1 MRGYAGEQVRN
12 PARSA
17 RPSMPDGGGK
27 FGTRPRIGT
36 STVAFRRIRHN
47 GYFDSETRMMP
58 VISAQGK
65 NFVKP
70 GRARDARRWG
80 TCLGAVSLSLSLAL
94 FPTLAHRARAQ
105 VVRPV
110 TGLGALEQRI
120 EKLRVV
126 GSLLMIAAHP
136 DDENNR
142 SLAYYAQGRKLRT
155 GYLSLTRGEGGQNL
169 LGSEKGALLGVIR
182 TQELLMARR
191 VDGAE
196 QYFSRAID
204 FGFSKT
210 AEESMSKWGR
220 EETLSDIVW
229 VIRKFRPDVI
239 MLSFSGT
246 PRDGHGHHQAS
257 AMLAKEAFHAA
268 ADPKRFPEQLDAVQP
283 WQAKRVVWNT
293 FFGRARDVYPNSKEV
308 QIDTGEYNSALG
320 VSYAELGGWSRTQHR
335 SQGQGWGELKGT
347 APVSMVVVD
356 GAPLE
361 NDFLDGIDV
370 SWGRL
375 PGGAAVD
382 AALQEALH
390 LLTWT
395 DAEAAVPALLKAR
408 GLIAA
413 IDDPEARLKLKEI
426 DETIAQAMGLWLDVS
441 VNREEAAPGIEV
453 VLDLAAVNRTK
464 IPVSIVS
471 AQLESQPGTMP
482 GLPTFQA
489 PGELPFNQAKTA
501 QARYRIPDSEQPT
514 QPYWL
519 RYPATG
525 SRYDVRDR
533 RLLGLAE
540 NPPLL
545 VCHFRVLV
553 GGQTL
558 ELVRPV
564 AHRFSD
570 RMRGE
575 MTQPFVIV
583 PRISLEMPS
592 DRPGLSRFENHA
604 RLKSALHRTRAR
616 REAAW
621 NCRRPRAGR
630 WSPAHSVWTRC
641 QAPGSAR
648 ASVLRSRHQ
657 ANGRAARYGQS
668 PLPPRAQSGE
678 GIVRLT
684 YEHIPQQTIQ
694 SPAETQVV
702 RADVQIA
709 AKRIGY
715 VMGAGDEVPD
725 ILRQLGCEVAL
736 LDASDLARGDLSQ
749 FDAIVTGVRAL
760 NLRDDLHASHQ
771 RLWDYAQQG
780 GTVVVQYNVL
790 EGFGTPASQL
800 PDAGPYPITISRS
813 RVTVEESPVEILS
826 ANDPLLNFPN
836 KIVQSDFD
844 GWVQERG
851 LYFPSEWDA
860 KYKTVIATNDPGE
873 KSLPGGILYCNYGR
887 GAYVYTSYSWFRQL
901 PAGVPG
907 ALRIFANL
915 VSAGKAP
922 R

>member
-1 MRGYAGEQVRN
+1 MNLSTQ
-12 PARSA
+12 ARTASLDLP
-17 RPSMPDGGGK
+17 RHMPG
-27 FGTRPRIGT
+27 
-36 STVAFRRIRHN
+36 SRIRR
-47 GYFDSETRMMP
+47 G
-58 VISAQGK
+58 
-65 NFVKP
+65 
-70 GRARDARRWG
+70 
-80 TCLGAVSLSLSLAL
+80 SLSFFAVVFCLA
-94 FPTLAHRARAQ
+94 PCASAQ

-210 AEESMSKWGR
+210 PEESISKWGR

-239 MLSFSGT
+239 VLSFSGT

-257 AMLAKEAFHAA
+257 AILAKEAFHAA

-293 FFGRARDVYPNSKEV
+293 FFGRARDVYPNSKEIL
-308 QIDTGEYNSALG
+308 IDTGEYNPVLG

-347 APVSMVVVD
+347 APVSMVVVE
-356 GAPLE
+356 GEPME
-361 NDFLDGIDV
+361 RDFMDGIDV
-370 SWGRL
+370 SWSRL

-390 LLTWT
+390 ELTCT
-395 DAEAAVPALLKAR
+395 DTEAAIPALLRAR
-408 GLIAA
+408 ALIAA
-413 IDDPEARLKLKEI
+413 IDHPEARLKLKEI
-426 DETIAQAMGLWLDVS
+426 DDTIAQAMGLWLDVS
-441 VNREEAAPGIEV
+441 VNREEAAPGMEV
-453 VLDLAAVNRTK
+453 VFDLTAVNRARIK
-464 IPVSIVS
+464 ASIVS
-471 AQLESQPGTMP
+471 AQLEGQPGRMP
-482 GLPTFQA
+482 GA
-489 PGELPFNQAKTA
+489 PAFAEVGDLQFNQPKTA
-501 QARYRIPDSEQPT
+501 QARYKIPGDEPPS

-519 RYPATG
+519 RNPPIG
-525 SRYDVRDR
+525 DRYDVRDR
-533 RLLGLAE
+533 SVLGLAE
-540 NPPLL
+540 NPPVL
-545 VCHFRVLV
+545 VCHFRVKA
-553 GGQTL
+553 GDQTL

-564 AHRFSD
+564 ARRFSD
-570 RMRGE
+570 KMRGE
-575 MTQPFVIV
+575 ITQPFVIV
-583 PRISLEMPS
+583 PHLSLDTPS
-592 DRPGLSRFENHA
+592 
-604 RLKSALHRTRAR
+604 SALVFTDAQPHTVEVGVTTNESIGGGSVELRAPAGWDVQPVSQRVGAINGIGQRTRV
-616 REAAW
+616 EFQVT
-621 NCRRPRAGR
+621 PPAG
-630 WSPAHSVWTRC
+630 
-641 QAPGSAR
+641 
-648 ASVLRSRHQ
+648 ASSGVLRAVATSI
-657 ANGRAARYGQS
+657 AGAVDN
-668 PLPPRAQSGE
+668 

-694 SPAETQVV
+694 SPAETPVV
-702 RADVQIA
+702 RADVRIA
-709 AKRIGY
+709 AKHIGY
-715 VMGAGDEVPD
+715 VAGAGDEVPD
-725 ILRQLGCEVAL
+725 VLRQLGCDVTL
-736 LDASDLARGDLSQ
+736 LEAPDLANGDLSK
-749 FDAIVTGVRAL
+749 FDAIVTGVRAV
-760 NLRDDLHASHQ
+760 NLRGDLRISHD
-771 RLWDYAQQG
+771 RLWEYVEQG

-790 EGFGTPASQL
+790 EGFGGPPGEL
-800 PDAGPYPITISRS
+800 PHAGPYPITISRN
-813 RVTVEESPVEILS
+813 RVTVEDSPVEILS
-826 ANDPLLNFPN
+826 ATDPLLNFPN

-851 LYFPSEWDA
+851 LYFPSEWDS
-860 KYKTVIATNDPGE
+860 KYKTVIASNDPGE
-873 KSLPGGILYCNYGR
+873 KSLAGGILYCNYGR

>member
-1 MRGYAGEQVRN
+1 
-12 PARSA
+12 
-17 RPSMPDGGGK
+17 
-27 FGTRPRIGT
+27 
-36 STVAFRRIRHN
+36 
-47 GYFDSETRMMP
+47 
-58 VISAQGK
+58 
-65 NFVKP
+65 
-70 GRARDARRWG
+70 
-80 TCLGAVSLSLSLAL
+80 
-94 FPTLAHRARAQ
+94 

-169 LGSEKGALLGVIR
+169 LGSEKGDLLGVIR

-204 FGFSKT
+204 FGFSKSP
-210 AEESMSKWGR
+210 EESMSKWGR

-239 MLSFSGT
+239 VLSFSGT

-257 AMLAKEAFHAA
+257 AILAKEAFHAA

-293 FFGRARDVYPNSKEV
+293 FFGRAKDVYPNSKEIL
-308 QIDTGEYNSALG
+308 IDTGEYNSVLG

-347 APVSMVVVD
+347 APVTMVVVE
-356 GAPLE
+356 GEPLE
-361 NDFLDGIDV
+361 RDFLDGIDV
-370 SWGRL
+370 SWSRL
-375 PGGAAVD
+375 SGGAAVD

-390 LLTWT
+390 ALAST
-395 DAEAAVPALLKAR
+395 DTAAAVPALLKAR
-408 GLIAA
+408 ALIAA
-413 IDDPEARLKLKEI
+413 IDHPEARLKLEEV

-441 VNREEAAPGIEV
+441 VNREEAAPGMEV
-453 VLDLAAVNRTK
+453 VLDLTAVNRSRLQS
-464 IPVSIVS
+464 SIIS
-471 AQLESQPGTMP
+471 AQLEGPIKSMP
-482 GLPTFQA
+482 GLPTFA
-489 PGELPFNQAKTA
+489 GLGDLPFNQPKTA
-501 QARYRIPDSEQPT
+501 QARYKIPGDETLT

-519 RYPATG
+519 RNPPVG

-533 RLLGLAE
+533 RMLGLAE
-540 NPPLL
+540 NPPVL
-545 VCHFRVLV
+545 VCRFQVQI

-570 RMRGE
+570 KMRGE
-575 MTQPFVIV
+575 MTQPFVIL
-583 PRISLEMPS
+583 PRLSLEMPATALVFTDAQPRS
-592 DRPGLSRFENHA
+592 VEVGVTSNWSTEGGSVELRAPEGWKVEPASQRLESMAGTGQKARVSFRVTPPARPSSGTL
-604 RLKSALHRTRAR
+604 RAV
-616 REAAW
+616 AT
-621 NCRRPRAGR
+621 NVAGI
-630 WSPAHSVWTRC
+630 VN
-641 QAPGSAR
+641 Q
-648 ASVLRSRHQ
+648 
-657 ANGRAARYGQS
+657 
-668 PLPPRAQSGE
+668 

-694 SPAETQVV
+694 SPAETLVV
-702 RADVQIA
+702 RTDVRVA
-709 AKRIGY
+709 VKHVGY
-715 VMGAGDEVPD
+715 IVGAGDEVPD
-725 ILRQLGCEVAL
+725 VLRQLGCDVTL
-736 LDASDLARGDLSQ
+736 LDASDLARGDLSK

-760 NLRDDLHASHQ
+760 NLRDDLKASHQ
-771 RLWDYAQQG
+771 RLWEYVQQG
-780 GTVVVQYNVL
+780 GTMVVQYNVL
-790 EGFGTPASQL
+790 EGFGGPPL
-800 PDAGPYPITISRS
+800 PLPHAGPYPITISRN

-826 ANDPLLNFPN
+826 AADPLLNFPN

-851 LYFPSEWDA
+851 LYYPSEWDS
-860 KYKTVIATNDPGE
+860 KYKTVIASNDPGE
-873 KSLPGGILYCNYGR
+873 KPLSGGILYCNYGR

>member
-1 MRGYAGEQVRN
+1 MEYRPLFPSPPAYA
-12 PARSA
+12 SA
-17 RPSMPDGGGK
+17 RELEKHPAGRPASMAGGC
-27 FGTRPRIGT
+27 
-36 STVAFRRIRHN
+36 IRDN
-47 GYFDSETRMMP
+47 GYFDFETRTIPLKAM
-58 VISAQGK
+58 QREH
-65 NFVKP
+65 FVSP
-70 GRARDARRWG
+70 LRSRAARL
-80 TCLGAVSLSLSLAL
+80 CGASLALSLAM
-94 FPTLAHRARAQ
+94 FPVIVPRARAQ

-126 GSLLMIAAHP
+126 GSLLMVAAHP

-142 SLAYYAQGRKLRT
+142 SLAYYAMGRKLRT

-210 AEESMSKWGR
+210 ADETMNKWGR

-229 VIRKFRPDVI
+229 TIRKFRPDVI

-257 AMLAKEAFHAA
+257 AILAKEAFHAA

-293 FFGRARDVYPNSKEV
+293 FFGRARDVYPNSKEI
-308 QIDTGEYNSALG
+308 QIDTGEYNAALG

-335 SQGQGWGELKGT
+335 SQGQGWSELKGT

-356 GAPLE
+356 GEPLE
-361 NDFLDGIDV
+361 RDFLDGIDV
-370 SWGRL
+370 SWNRL

-390 LLTWT
+390 ALTPS
-395 DAEAAVPALLKAR
+395 DSSAVVPALLKAR
-408 GLIAA
+408 ALIAQ
-413 IDDPEARLKLKEI
+413 IDHPDARLKLNEI

-441 VNREEAAPGIEV
+441 VNREEAAPGMEV
-453 VLDLAAVNRTK
+453 VLDLAAVNRSL
-464 IPVSIVS
+464 IPASI
-471 AQLESQPGTMP
+471 AAATLEGQPGSMAGAPAFP
-482 GLPTFQA
+482 GLA
-489 PGELPFNQAKTA
+489 ELPFNVVKTA
-501 QARYRIPDSEQPT
+501 QARYRIPADEPPT

-519 RYPATG
+519 RNPPTG
-525 SRYDVRDR
+525 DRYDVRDR
-533 RLLGLAE
+533 RMLGLAE
-540 NPPLL
+540 NPPVL
-545 VCHFRVLV
+545 VCKFQVKI

-564 AHRFSD
+564 ARRFSD
-570 RMRGE
+570 KMRGE
-575 MTQPFVIV
+575 ITQPFVIV
-583 PRISLEMPS
+583 PRLSLEMPS
-592 DRPGLSRFENHA
+592 
-604 RLKSALHRTRAR
+604 SALVFTDAQSRTVEVGVTSNFST
-616 REAAW
+616 EAGSVVLKAPSGW
-621 NCRRPRAGR
+621 KVEPDSQRLNLIAG
-630 WSPAHSVWTRC
+630 T
-641 QAPGSAR
+641 
-648 ASVLRSRHQ
+648 
-657 ANGRAARYGQS
+657 GQS
-668 PLPPRAQSGE
+668 TRLNFQVTPAGPISSGTLKAVATNVAGLVNE

-684 YEHIPQQTIQ
+684 YEHFPQQTVQ
-694 SPAETQVV
+694 SPAETPVV
-702 RADVQIA
+702 RADVRIA

-715 VMGAGDEVPD
+715 IVGAGDEVPD
-725 ILRQLGCEVAL
+725 VLRQLGCEVTL
-736 LDASDLARGDLSQ
+736 LEAADLASGDLAK
-749 FDAIVTGVRAL
+749 FDAIVIGVRAV
-760 NLRDDLHASHQ
+760 NLRGDLRVSHE
-771 RLWDYAQQG
+771 RLWDYVEQG

-790 EGFGTPASQL
+790 EGFGGPPAPL
-800 PDAGPYPITISRS
+800 HHAGPYPITISRN
-813 RVTVEESPVEILS
+813 RVTVEDSPVEILS
-826 ANDPLLNFPN
+826 ATDPLLNFPN

-873 KSLPGGILYCNYGR
+873 KSLPGGILYTRYGK

-922 R
+922 H

>member
-1 MRGYAGEQVRN
+1 MTLSTQ
-12 PARSA
+12 ARTASLDSLR
-17 RPSMPDGGGK
+17 RPLSSRLRQCGLS
-27 FGTRPRIGT
+27 FFA
-36 STVAFRRIRHN
+36 VAF
-47 GYFDSETRMMP
+47 
-58 VISAQGK
+58 
-65 NFVKP
+65 
-70 GRARDARRWG
+70 
-80 TCLGAVSLSLSLAL
+80 CLAPCA
-94 FPTLAHRARAQ
+94 PAQ

-210 AEESMSKWGR
+210 PEESTAKWGR

-239 MLSFSGT
+239 VLSFSGT

-257 AMLAKEAFHAA
+257 AILAKEAFHAA

-293 FFGRARDVYPNSKEV
+293 FFGRARDVYPNSKEIL
-308 QIDTGEYNSALG
+308 IDTGEYNPVLG

-335 SQGQGWGELKGT
+335 SQGQGWSELKGT
-347 APVSMVVVD
+347 APVSMVVVE
-356 GAPLE
+356 GEPME
-361 NDFLDGIDV
+361 RDFMDGIDL
-370 SWGRL
+370 SWSRL
-375 PGGAAVD
+375 PGGDAVD
-382 AALQEALH
+382 TALQEALH
-390 LLTWT
+390 QLTCT
-395 DAEAAVPALLKAR
+395 DTEAAIPALLKAR
-408 GLIAA
+408 SLIAA
-413 IDDPEARLKLKEI
+413 IDHPEARLKLKEV

-441 VNREEAAPGIEV
+441 VNREEAAPGMEV
-453 VLDLAAVNRTK
+453 VLDLTAVNRSR
-464 IPVSIVS
+464 IPASIVA
-471 AQLESQPGTMP
+471 AQLQGQSGSMP
-482 GLPTFQA
+482 GVPAFTGL
-489 PGELPFNQAKTA
+489 GDLPFNQPKTA
-501 QARYRIPDSEQPT
+501 QARYKIPGDEPPT

-519 RYPATG
+519 RNPPIG
-525 SRYDVRDR
+525 ERYDVRDR
-533 RLLGLAE
+533 SVLGLAE
-540 NPPLL
+540 NPPVL
-545 VCHFRVLV
+545 VCRFRVKV
-553 GGQTL
+553 GDQTL
-558 ELVRPV
+558 ELVRTV
-564 AHRFSD
+564 ARRFSD
-570 RMRGE
+570 KMRGE
-575 MTQPFVIV
+575 ITQPFVIV
-583 PRISLEMPS
+583 PHLSLDTPS
-592 DRPGLSRFENHA
+592 
-604 RLKSALHRTRAR
+604 SALVFTDAQPHTVEVGVTTNESIGGGSVELRAPAGWDVQPVSQRVGAINGIGQRTRV
-616 REAAW
+616 EFQVT
-621 NCRRPRAGR
+621 PPAG
-630 WSPAHSVWTRC
+630 
-641 QAPGSAR
+641 
-648 ASVLRSRHQ
+648 ASSGVLRAVATSI
-657 ANGRAARYGQS
+657 AGAVDN
-668 PLPPRAQSGE
+668 

-694 SPAETQVV
+694 SPAETPVV
-702 RADVQIA
+702 RADVRIA
-709 AKRIGY
+709 AKHIGY
-715 VMGAGDEVPD
+715 VAGAGDEVPD
-725 ILRQLGCEVAL
+725 VLRQLGCDVTL
-736 LDASDLARGDLSQ
+736 LEASDLANGDLSK
-749 FDAIVTGVRAL
+749 FDAIVTGVRAV
-760 NLRDDLHASHQ
+760 NLRGDLRVSHD
-771 RLWDYAQQG
+771 RLWEYVEQG

-790 EGFGTPASQL
+790 DGFNTPASPL
-800 PDAGPYPITISRS
+800 HHAGPYPITISRN
-813 RVTVEESPVEILS
+813 RVTVEDSPVEILA

-851 LYFPSEWDA
+851 LYFPSEWDS
-860 KYKTVIATNDPGE
+860 KYKTVIASNDPGE
-873 KSLPGGILYCNYGR
+873 KSLTGGILYCSYGR

>member
-1 MRGYAGEQVRN
+1 MILLNPMPTTRLRRLRNSLLDGCGLPLAG
-12 PARSA
+12 
-17 RPSMPDGGGK
+17 
-27 FGTRPRIGT
+27 FIL
-36 STVAFRRIRHN
+36 
-47 GYFDSETRMMP
+47 
-58 VISAQGK
+58 
-65 NFVKP
+65 
-70 GRARDARRWG
+70 
-80 TCLGAVSLSLSLAL
+80 CLAPWAS
-94 FPTLAHRARAQ
+94 AQ

-204 FGFSKT
+204 FGFSKSP
-210 AEESMSKWGR
+210 EESMSKWGR

-239 MLSFSGT
+239 VLSFSGT

-257 AMLAKEAFHAA
+257 AILAKEAFQAA
-268 ADPKRFPEQLDAVQP
+268 ADPKRFPEQLDAVQL

-293 FFGRARDVYPNSKEV
+293 FFGRAKDVFPDSKEIL
-308 QIDTGEYNSALG
+308 IDTGEYNSVLG

-347 APVSMVVVD
+347 APVTMVVVE
-356 GAPLE
+356 GEPLE
-361 NDFLDGIDV
+361 RDFMDGIDV
-370 SWGRL
+370 SWSRL

-390 LLTWT
+390 ALLTS
-395 DAEAAVPALLKAR
+395 DSAAAVPALLKAR
-408 GLIAA
+408 ALIAA
-413 IDDPEARLKLKEI
+413 IDHPEARLKLKEV

-453 VLDLAAVNRTK
+453 VLDLTAVNRSR
-464 IPVSIVS
+464 IPASIAS
-471 AQLESQPGTMP
+471 AQLEGQPGSLP
-482 GLPTFQA
+482 GVPAFT
-489 PGELPFNQAKTA
+489 GIGDLPFNQPKTA
-501 QARYRIPDSEQPT
+501 QARYKIPGDEPPT

-519 RYPATG
+519 RNPPVGA
-525 SRYDVRDR
+525 RYDVRDR
-533 RLLGLAE
+533 RVLGLAE
-540 NPPLL
+540 NPPVL
-545 VCHFRVLV
+545 VCRFQVKI
-553 GGQTL
+553 GDQTL
-558 ELVRPV
+558 ELVRAV
-564 AHRFSD
+564 ARRFSD
-570 RMRGE
+570 HMRGE

-583 PRISLEMPS
+583 PRLSLDMPS
-592 DRPGLSRFENHA
+592 TALVFTDAQPRTVEVGVTSNWSTEGGSVELRAPEGWKVEPASQ
-604 RLKSALHRTRAR
+604 RLELM
-616 REAAW
+616 
-621 NCRRPRAGR
+621 AGIG
-630 WSPAHSVWTRC
+630 
-641 QAPGSAR
+641 QKAR
-648 ASVLRSRHQ
+648 ASFQVTPPARPSSGTLRAVATNIAGLVDQ
-657 ANGRAARYGQS
+657 
-668 PLPPRAQSGE
+668 
-678 GIVRLT
+678 GIVRVT
-684 YEHIPQQTIQ
+684 CEHFPQQTVQ
-694 SPAETQVV
+694 SPVETQVV
-702 RADVQIA
+702 RTDVRIA

-715 VMGAGDEVPD
+715 VVGAGDEVPD
-725 ILRQLGCEVAL
+725 VLRQLGCDITL
-736 LDASDLARGDLSQ
+736 LDASDLARGDLSK

-760 NLRDDLHASHQ
+760 NLRDDLKTSHQ
-771 RLWDYAQQG
+771 RLWEYVEQG

-790 EGFGTPASQL
+790 EGFGGPPTAL
-800 PDAGPYPITISRS
+800 PNAGPYPITISRN
-813 RVTVEESPVEILS
+813 RVTVEDSPVEILS
-826 ANDPLLNFPN
+826 ATDPILNFPN

-851 LYFPSEWDA
+851 LYYPSEWDA
-860 KYKTVIATNDPGE
+860 KYKTVIASNDPGE
-873 KSLPGGILYCNYGR
+873 KSLSGGILYCNYGR
-887 GAYVYTSYSWFRQL
+887 GTYVYTSYSWFRQL

>member
-1 MRGYAGEQVRN
+1 MILLNSVRTSAPALLRRKHMPKLVWPRGCGLQLA
-12 PARSA
+12 A
-17 RPSMPDGGGK
+17 
-27 FGTRPRIGT
+27 
-36 STVAFRRIRHN
+36 
-47 GYFDSETRMMP
+47 
-58 VISAQGK
+58 
-65 NFVKP
+65 
-70 GRARDARRWG
+70 
-80 TCLGAVSLSLSLAL
+80 SLLAL
-94 FPTLAHRARAQ
+94 STLARAQ

-210 AEESMSKWGR
+210 PEESIGKWGR

-239 MLSFSGT
+239 VLSFTGT

-257 AMLAKEAFHAA
+257 AILAKEAFHAA
-268 ADPKRFPEQLDAVQP
+268 ADPKRFPEQLDMVQP

-293 FFGRARDVYPNSKEV
+293 FFGRAKDVYPNSREIL
-308 QIDTGEYNSALG
+308 IDTGEYNPILG

-335 SQGQGWGELKGT
+335 SQGQGWAELKGA
-347 APVSMVVVD
+347 APVSMVVVE
-356 GAPLE
+356 GSPME
-361 NDFLDGIDV
+361 RDFMDGIDA
-370 SWGRL
+370 SWSRL
-375 PGGAAVD
+375 PGGGAVD
-382 AALQEALH
+382 AALEEALH
-390 LLTWT
+390 ALTCT
-395 DAEAAVPALLKAR
+395 DTAAAMPALLKAR
-408 GLIAA
+408 ALIAA
-413 IDDPEARLKLKEI
+413 IHQPEARLKLAEL

-441 VNREEAAPGIEV
+441 VNREEAAPGMEV
-453 VLDLAAVNRTK
+453 VFDLTAVNRARL
-464 IPVSIVS
+464 PASIAS
-471 AQLESQPGTMP
+471 AQLEGQPGRMSTVP
-482 GLPTFQA
+482 AFTGL
-489 PGELPFNQAKTA
+489 GELPFNQPKTA
-501 QARYRIPDSEQPT
+501 QAHYRIPGDEPPT

-519 RYPATG
+519 RNPATG
-525 SRYDVRDR
+525 ARYNVQDR
-533 RLLGLAE
+533 RLIGLAE
-540 NPPLL
+540 APPVL
-545 VCHFRVLV
+545 VCRFRVNV

-564 AHRFSD
+564 ARRLSD
-570 RMRGE
+570 HMRGE
-575 MTQPFVIV
+575 ITQPFVIV
-583 PRISLEMPS
+583 PRVSLEMP
-592 DRPGLSRFENHA
+592 A
-604 RLKSALHRTRAR
+604 SALVFTDARPRTVEVGVTSNESIEGGSVVLQAPAGWKVEPASQRLESMAGEGQKTRASFQVTPP
-616 REAAW
+616 AQ
-621 NCRRPRAGR
+621 PSAG
-630 WSPAHSVWTRC
+630 T
-641 QAPGSAR
+641 
-648 ASVLRSRHQ
+648 L
-657 ANGRAARYGQS
+657 RAALTNGGGLVNQ
-668 PLPPRAQSGE
+668 

-684 YEHIPQQTIQ
+684 YEHIPRQTIQ
-694 SPAETQVV
+694 SPAETPVV
-702 RADVQIA
+702 RTDVRIA

-715 VMGAGDEVPD
+715 VVGAGDEVPD
-725 ILRQLGCEVAL
+725 VLRQLGCEVTP
-736 LDASDLARGDLSQ
+736 LDASELAHGDLSK
-749 FDAIVTGVRAL
+749 FDAIVTGVRAV
-760 NLRDDLHASHQ
+760 NLREDWRASHQ
-771 RLWDYAQQG
+771 RLWDYVEHG

-790 EGFGTPASQL
+790 EGFGGPPTAL
-800 PDAGPYPITISRS
+800 PHAGPYSITLSRN
-813 RVTVEESPVEILS
+813 RVTVEDAPVEILS
-826 ANDPLLNFPN
+826 ASDPLLNFPN
-836 KIVQSDFD
+836 KIVAGDFD

-860 KYKTVIATNDPGE
+860 KYKTVIASNDPGE
-873 KSLPGGILYCNYGR
+873 KSLNGGILYCNYGQ

>member
-1 MRGYAGEQVRN
+1 M
-12 PARSA
+12 SL
-17 RPSMPDGGGK
+17 GG
-27 FGTRPRIGT
+27 
-36 STVAFRRIRHN
+36 
-47 GYFDSETRMMP
+47 
-58 VISAQGK
+58 
-65 NFVKP
+65 
-70 GRARDARRWG
+70 
-80 TCLGAVSLSLSLAL
+80 VSLALSLAMISA
-94 FPTLAHRARAQ
+94 LAPWARAQ

-204 FGFSKT
+204 FGFSKS
-210 AEESMSKWGR
+210 AGEAIGKWGR

-239 MLSFSGT
+239 VLSFSGT

-257 AMLAKEAFHAA
+257 AILAKEAFHAA
-268 ADPKRFPEQLDAVQP
+268 ADPKRFPEQLDVVQP

-293 FFGRARDVYPNSKEV
+293 FFGRARDLYPNSKEIL
-308 QIDTGEYNSALG
+308 IDTGEYNAALG

-335 SQGQGWGELKGT
+335 SQGQGFSETKGSS
-347 APVSMVVVD
+347 PVSMVVVD
-356 GAPLE
+356 GEPME
-361 NDFLDGIDV
+361 RDFMDGIDV
-370 SWGRL
+370 SWNRL
-375 PGGAAVD
+375 SGGAAVD
-382 AALQEALH
+382 VALEEALH
-390 LLTWT
+390 LLTCT
-395 DAEAAVPALLKAR
+395 DTEAAIPALLKAR
-408 GLIAA
+408 KLIAA
-413 IDDPEARLKLKEI
+413 IDHPEARLKLKEI

-441 VNREEAAPGIEV
+441 VNREEAAPGMEV
-453 VLDLAAVNRTK
+453 VFDLTAVNRAR
-464 IPVSIVS
+464 IPASIVS
-471 AQLESQPGTMP
+471 AQLEGQPGRMA
-482 GLPTFQA
+482 GA
-489 PGELPFNQAKTA
+489 PAFTGVGELQFNQPKTA
-501 QARYRIPDSEQPT
+501 QARYKIPGDEPPT

-519 RYPATG
+519 RNPPIG
-525 SRYDVRDR
+525 DRYDVRDR
-533 RLLGLAE
+533 SVLGLAE
-540 NPPLL
+540 NPPVL
-545 VCHFRVLV
+545 VCHFRVKA
-553 GGQTL
+553 GDQTL
-558 ELVRPV
+558 DLVRPV
-564 AHRFSD
+564 ARRFND
-570 RMRGE
+570 KMRGE

-583 PRISLEMPS
+583 PRVSLEMPS
-592 DRPGLSRFENHA
+592 T
-604 RLKSALHRTRAR
+604 ALVFTDAQ
-616 REAAW
+616 
-621 NCRRPRAGR
+621 PRAVEVGVTSN
-630 WSPAHSVWTRC
+630 WSIEGGSVVL
-641 QAPGSAR
+641 QAPAGWKVEPASQRLESMTGAGQKAR
-648 ASVLRSRHQ
+648 ASFQVTPPAQPSSGTLR
-657 ANGRAARYGQS
+657 AVVTNGDG
-668 PLPPRAQSGE
+668 LIDK

-694 SPAETQVV
+694 SPAGTQVV

-725 ILRQLGCEVAL
+725 TLRQLGCEVTL

-760 NLRDDLHASHQ
+760 NLRDDLRASHQ
-771 RLWDYAQQG
+771 RLMDYVQRG

-790 EGFGTPASQL
+790 EGFGTPASPL
-800 PDAGPYPITISRS
+800 ADAGPYPIMIGRN

-826 ANDPLLNFPN
+826 AADPLLNFPN
-836 KIVQSDFD
+836 KIGPSDFD

-851 LYFPSEWDA
+851 LYFPSEWDS
-860 KYKTVIATNDPGE
+860 KYRTVIASNDPGE
-873 KSLPGGILYCNYGR
+873 KPLPGGILYTRYGQ

>member
-1 MRGYAGEQVRN
+1 MTLLDQ
-12 PARSA
+12 ARTASL
-17 RPSMPDGGGK
+17 D
-27 FGTRPRIGT
+27 
-36 STVAFRRIRHN
+36 FRRRSPRSRLRQC
-47 GYFDSETRMMP
+47 G
-58 VISAQGK
+58 
-65 NFVKP
+65 
-70 GRARDARRWG
+70 
-80 TCLGAVSLSLSLAL
+80 LSLFAVVFCTVSCAS
-94 FPTLAHRARAQ
+94 AQ

-210 AEESMSKWGR
+210 SEESISKWGR

-239 MLSFSGT
+239 VLSFSGT

-257 AMLAKEAFHAA
+257 AILAKEAFHAA

-293 FFGRARDVYPNSKEV
+293 FFGRARDVYPNSKEIL
-308 QIDTGEYNSALG
+308 IDTGEYNPVLG

-335 SQGQGWGELKGT
+335 SQGQGFSETKGT
-347 APVSMVVVD
+347 APVSMVVVE
-356 GAPLE
+356 GAPME
-361 NDFLDGIDV
+361 RDFMDGIDV
-370 SWGRL
+370 SWSRL

-382 AALQEALH
+382 TALEEALH
-390 LLTWT
+390 ALTCTDT
-395 DAEAAVPALLKAR
+395 DAAIPALLKAR

-413 IDDPEARLKLKEI
+413 IDHPEARLKLKDM

-441 VNREEAAPGIEV
+441 VNREEAAPGMEV
-453 VLDLAAVNRTK
+453 VFDLTAVNRTRV
-464 IPVSIVS
+464 PASIVS
-471 AQLESQPGTMP
+471 AQLEGQPGRMP
-482 GLPTFQA
+482 DAPAFAGL
-489 PGELPFNQAKTA
+489 GDLSFNQPKTA
-501 QARYRIPDSEQPT
+501 QARYKIPGDEPPT

-519 RYPATG
+519 RNPPIG
-525 SRYDVRDR
+525 ERYDVRDR
-533 RLLGLAE
+533 SVLGLAE
-540 NPPLL
+540 NPPVL
-545 VCHFRVLV
+545 VCHFRVKA
-553 GGQTL
+553 GDQTL

-564 AHRFSD
+564 ARRFTD
-570 RMRGE
+570 HMRGE

-583 PRISLEMPS
+583 PRVSLEMPATALVFTDAQPRS
-592 DRPGLSRFENHA
+592 VEVGVTSNWSNEGGSVELRAPEGWKVEPASQ
-604 RLKSALHRTRAR
+604 RLDLIAGTGQRTRVSFQVTPPAQ
-616 REAAW
+616 
-621 NCRRPRAGR
+621 PSSGTLRAF
-630 WSPAHSVWTRC
+630 AT
-641 QAPGSAR
+641 
-648 ASVLRSRHQ
+648 
-657 ANGRAARYGQS
+657 NGGGLVNQ
-668 PLPPRAQSGE
+668 

-694 SPAETQVV
+694 SPAETHVV
-702 RADVQIA
+702 RANVQIA

-715 VMGAGDEVPD
+715 VVGAGDEVPD
-725 ILRQLGCEVAL
+725 VLRQLGCEVTL
-736 LDASDLARGDLSQ
+736 LDASDLARGDLSK
-749 FDAIVTGVRAL
+749 FDAIVTGVRAM
-760 NLRDDLHASHQ
+760 NLREDLKASHQ
-771 RLWDYAQQG
+771 RLWDYVEQG

-790 EGFGTPASQL
+790 EGFGGPPGAL
-800 PDAGPYPITISRS
+800 PHAGPYPITISRN
-813 RVTVEESPVEILS
+813 RVTVEDSPVEILN
-826 ANDPLLNFPN
+826 ATDPLLNFPN

-851 LYFPSEWDA
+851 LYFPSEWDS
-860 KYKTVIATNDPGE
+860 KYKTVIASNDPGE
-873 KSLPGGILYCNYGR
+873 KPLPGGILYTRYGQ

>member
-1 MRGYAGEQVRN
+1 MVVFQALQRERFPSVRA
-12 PARSA
+12 ARFCK
-17 RPSMPDGGGK
+17 M
-27 FGTRPRIGT
+27 
-36 STVAFRRIRHN
+36 
-47 GYFDSETRMMP
+47 
-58 VISAQGK
+58 
-65 NFVKP
+65 
-70 GRARDARRWG
+70 
-80 TCLGAVSLSLSLAL
+80 SLAVA
-94 FPTLAHRARAQ
+94 LALVPGLAPCARAQ
-105 VVRPV
+105 LVRPV

-210 AEESMSKWGR
+210 AEESMNKWGR

-268 ADPKRFPEQLDAVQP
+268 ADPKRFPEQLAAVQP

-370 SWGRL
+370 SWNRL

-390 LLTWT
+390 LLTCT
-395 DAEAAVPALLKAR
+395 DADAAVPALLKAR

-441 VNREEAAPGIEV
+441 VNREEAAPGVEV
-453 VLDLAAVNRTK
+453 VLDLTAVNRTK
-464 IPVSIVS
+464 IPASIVG

-489 PGELPFNQAKTA
+489 PGELPFNRAATA
-501 QARYRIPDSEQPT
+501 QARYRIPESEQPT

-525 SRYDVRDR
+525 SRYEVRDR
-533 RLLGLAE
+533 RVLGLAE

-545 VCHFRVLV
+545 VCRFRVQV

-570 RMRGE
+570 HMRGE

-583 PRISLEMPS
+583 PRMSLEMPS
-592 DRPGLSRFENHA
+592 TALVFLDSKPRQVEVGVTSNASIAEGSVELQAPEGWKVEPRSQ
-604 RLKSALHRTRAR
+604 RLNAMAGAGQRAR
-616 REAAW
+616 VSFQVT
-621 NCRRPRAGR
+621 PSG
-630 WSPAHSVWTRC
+630 
-641 QAPGSAR
+641 
-648 ASVLRSRHQ
+648 
-657 ANGRAARYGQS
+657 GRATGT
-668 PLPPRAQSGE
+668 LRAIATTAAGTIGE

-684 YEHIPQQTIQ
+684 YEHFPQQTIQ

-725 ILRQLGCEVAL
+725 ILRQLGCEVVL
-736 LDASDLARGDLSQ
+736 LDASDLARGDLSR
-749 FDAIVTGVRAL
+749 FDAIITGVRAL

-771 RLWDYAQQG
+771 RLWDYVEQG

-800 PDAGPYPITISRS
+800 PDAGPYPITIGRS

-836 KIVQSDFD
+836 KIVQSDFE

-851 LYFPSEWDA
+851 LYFPSEWDS

-873 KSLPGGILYCNYGR
+873 KPLPGGILYCNYGR

-922 R
+922 K